1 MMEKKFL
8 DTFAS
13 LLLTKW
19 EHMHPTPTPAQRFA
33 TLINL
38 MIQAILAQG
47 FRGLLA
53 IPQILQIQRELK
65 TFLEE
70 FEKLAAD
77 IQAGR
82 YAPPP
87 HRQPPARQHSPAAP
101 PSSPRRRPRRKAL
114 SEPKPFR
121 ARPSPLRPPNAAGKQ
136 TPHPEKSLAPV
147 AALARP

>member
-1 MMEKKFL
+1 
-8 DTFAS
+8 
-13 LLLTKW
+13 
-19 EHMHPTPTPAQRFA
+19 MHRTPTPAQRFA

-87 HRQPPARQHSPAAP
+87 HRPPAVRQQAPAP
-101 PSSPRRRPRRKAL
+101 PSSPRRRPRHKHPKARTVQGKAVAPPPARRGRQTNPTFRK
-114 SEPKPFR
+114 KPGTGHR
-121 ARPSPLRPPNAAGKQ
+121 LR
-136 TPHPEKSLAPV
+136 TPIML
-147 AALARP
+147 RYT